1 MESFGDKLRALA
13 LAMGLHL
20 ACILALLAGLWWT
33 HETRPVVM
41 PDQSGFRI
49 MSSSPCHTI
58 SRQARSMWGL
68 TSTSRT
74 EHS

>member
-41 PDQSGFRI
+41 PGPVIEASLVGPTAAPKPRSGA
-49 MSSSPCHTI
+49 SKP
-58 SRQARSMWGL
+58 QPA
-68 TSTSRT
+68 
-74 EHS
+74 